1 MCHCIKSIT
10 SSIKGKGTI
19 INPQNSAPLG
29 KQWSL
34 YLLHESTKH
43 KLHRSI
49 SA

>member
-1 MCHCIKSIT
+1 MESFT
-10 SSIKGKGTI
+10 SCIKGKCTI

-43 KLHRSI
+43 KLHQSI